1 MSYENAPATKMLNT
15 HCACC
20 RRPLVDAASVTT
32 GLGPHCRAKHGVPSG
47 LDEETRERANKL
59 IFECAHERVDVE
71 TLQAAVVEL
80 ALLGCHKL
88 ADRISKRAG
97 RIVIRVTEDAVD
109 VVAPYCERFLQA
121 RGPGKWVREAK
132 ATRYAKH
139 DAYAAITAVREGFG
153 ESALVRFEDGDR
165 VAFFTADD
173 DRLDGTFVG
182 IVESAPKPAPKPAPA
197 EARWQ
202 GSPVKTRRGE
212 WGVKIHVGAM
222 AEPGQT
228 VRVVARSGKS
238 WVARLE
244 RLDGRKPWGQVWETS
259 RI

>member
-1 MSYENAPATKMLNT
+1 MSYENAPATRMLNT
-15 HCACC
+15 HCCACA
-20 RRPLVDAASVTT
+20 RPLLDAASVTA
-32 GLGPHCRAKHGVPSG
+32 GLGPHCRKKHGVPSG

-59 IFECAHERVDVE
+59 IFECAREHVDVE

-109 VVAPYCERFLQA
+109 VVAPYCERFLRA
-121 RGPGKWVREAK
+121 RGPGRWVRDAR

-153 ESALVRFEDGDR
+153 DTVLVRFEDGDR
-165 VAFFTADD
+165 VGFFSADD
-173 DRLDGTFVG
+173 DRLDGTIVG
-182 IVESAPKPAPKPAPA
+182 IVESVPKPEPKPAPA

-202 GSPVKTRRGE
+202 GSPKQTRAGA
-212 WGVKIHVGAM
+212 WGVLLPVGAM

-228 VRVVARSGKS
+228 VRVTTRGGKS

-244 RLDGRKPWGQVWETS
+244 RLDSRRSWGQIWATS